1 MSASQAQVKH
11 KASQVGE
18 SQAHVKHT
26 SSKIRRAFGPGRDR
40 SVLFFVLVSY
50 PPLSPRGPSAPVPG
64 PPGPPLDPVEGPRRH
79 GFCTRSLLIS
89 TFFNLVQIIRNNENK
104 CFSLFASV
112 PSNIAILEVP
122 HFPQKHFFNGCS
134 DLGPPGAPLDAAL
147 APEHASRTA
156 SGPSKNRS
164 KQKLELLKKHWGF
177 PSKVEPWRTLG
188 DPGAPPN
195 RPHGPAHASRGPP
208 ASELGRQT
216 HVLGPSLGPPENPT
230 GPHLTKHM
238 FC

>member
-1 MSASQAQVKH
+1 MK
-11 KASQVGE
+11 
-18 SQAHVKHT
+18 
-26 SSKIRRAFGPGRDR
+26 
-40 SVLFFVLVSY
+40 
-50 PPLSPRGPSAPVPG
+50 
-64 PPGPPLDPVEGPRRH
+64 
-79 GFCTRSLLIS
+79 
-89 TFFNLVQIIRNNENK
+89 NNEK
-104 CFSLFASV
+104 IMFFHFLLRSPVILLFLRYL
-112 PSNIAILEVP
+112 IFP
-122 HFPQKHFFNGCS
+122 HFSKKHFFNACS
-134 DLGPPGAPLDAAL
+134 DLGPPGASKKIDRSFLAL
-147 APEHASRTA
+147 LGRRLGPRTCFQDRLGTFQKSFKAKSRIV
-156 SGPSKNRS
+156 
-164 KQKLELLKKHWGF
+164 EKHLGF

>member
-1 MSASQAQVKH
+1 M
-11 KASQVGE
+11 
-18 SQAHVKHT
+18 HT
-26 SSKIRRAFGPGRDR
+26 
-40 SVLFFVLVSY
+40 VLANINIF
-50 PPLSPRGPSAPVPG
+50 
-64 PPGPPLDPVEGPRRH
+64 D
-79 GFCTRSLLIS
+79 
-89 TFFNLVQIIRNNENK
+89 LVQIMKNNEQK
-104 CFSLFASV
+104 HVFSLFASV

-122 HFPQKHFFNGCS
+122 HFPKNHFFNACS
-134 DLGPPGAPLDAAL
+134 DLGPPGAPKKIDRSFL
-147 APEHASRTA
+147 APLGRRLGPRTCFQDRLGTFQKSFKA
-156 SGPSKNRS
+156 KNIIV
-164 KQKLELLKKHWGF
+164 KKHLGF

>member
-1 MSASQAQVKH
+1 MNKSC
-11 KASQVGE
+11 
-18 SQAHVKHT
+18 
-26 SSKIRRAFGPGRDR
+26 
-40 SVLFFVLVSY
+40 FFHFLL
-50 PPLSPRGPSAPVPG
+50 LSPVILLFLRYLIFPKNTFSMLVPIW
-64 PPGPPLDPVEGPRRH
+64 DP
-79 GFCTRSLLIS
+79 
-89 TFFNLVQIIRNNENK
+89 
-104 CFSLFASV
+104 
-112 PSNIAILEVP
+112 
-122 HFPQKHFFNGCS
+122 
-134 DLGPPGAPLDAAL
+134 LGPPKKSIDHFWHPLDAAL

-164 KQKLELLKKHWGF
+164 KQKMELLKKHLGF

-195 RPHGPAHASRGPP
+195 RPHGPAYASRGPP

-238 FC
+238 IC